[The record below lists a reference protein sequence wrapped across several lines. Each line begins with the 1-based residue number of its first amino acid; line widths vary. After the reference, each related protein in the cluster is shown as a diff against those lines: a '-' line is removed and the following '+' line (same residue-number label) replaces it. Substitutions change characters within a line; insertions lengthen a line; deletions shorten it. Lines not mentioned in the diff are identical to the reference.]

1 MDIHSEIKI
10 IRNLLLKK
18 INLLYAFLVLIVF
31 TIDRV
36 SKIKVLNHFNESK
49 YFVNNFINLDL
60 IWNTGIGFGFLS
72 TGSSLIYNIVTLVI
86 GLVILFLIYIFLIS
100 EVLEK
105 LIYTVIIGGAFGNFY
120 DRILY
125 KGVPD
130 FIDLHYKNFHWFT
143 FNIADIFITI
153 GLIALLTNGSKKNK

>member
-36 SKIKVLNHFNESK
+36 SKIKVLNHFNENK

-125 KGVPD
+125 KAVPD

-143 FNIADIFITI
+143 FNVADIFITFGI
-153 GLIALLTNGSKKNK
+153 MIFIIRSFFIKN

>member
-36 SKIKVLNHFNESK
+36 SKIKVLNHFNENK

>member
-1 MDIHSEIKI
+1 MDIHSAIKF
-10 IRNLLLKK
+10 IRNLLFKK
-18 INLLYAFLVLIVF
+18 KNALYAFLALIIF

-36 SKIKVLNHFNESK
+36 SKIKVLNHFNEST

-72 TGSSLIYNIVTLVI
+72 TGSTLIYNIVTLVI

-100 EVLEK
+100 EILEK

-120 DRILY
+120 DRTLY

-153 GLIALLTNGSKKNK
+153 GLIALLTNGFKKNK

>member
-36 SKIKVLNHFNESK
+36 SKIKVLNHFNENK

-143 FNIADIFITI
+143 FNVADIFITFGI
-153 GLIALLTNGSKKNK
+153 MIFIIRSFFIKN